1 MSNKESTIKEIKNLL
16 EVAQKN
22 VLDQINTEASFFS
35 RVFNSN
41 TEALKQIQSCIAKS
55 LNQLENL
62 NEGDSAV
69 VAKLQ
74 ANMSEKDQEIKSLA
88 NQSKEQD
95 EQIALLEEKLAL
107 AHKQNDKLQAA
118 QNETKEVTTTTVA
131 EPAAAKLD
139 TSPLEEKIENLE
151 AIKADLEERFKASK
165 DELLEAQGIAVELN
179 NRLKKLKVEI
189 VTQ

>member
-22 VLDQINTEASFFS
+22 VLDQINTETSFFS
-35 RVFNSN
+35 RVFSSN

-107 AHKQNDKLQAA
+107 AHKQNEKLQAA
-118 QNETKEVTTTTVA
+118 QNETKEVSTTTVA

-165 DELLEAQGIAVELN
+165 DELSEAQGIAVELN